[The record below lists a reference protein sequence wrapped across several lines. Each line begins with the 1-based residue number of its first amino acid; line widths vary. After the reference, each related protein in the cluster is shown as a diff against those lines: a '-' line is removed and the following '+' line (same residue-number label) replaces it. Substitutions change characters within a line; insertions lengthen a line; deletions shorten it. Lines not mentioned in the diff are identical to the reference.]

1 MERRGLALATIGR
14 RFGTVAGF
22 YKYAVLDG
30 HVPADPTLAVTRPR
44 IAWEGQHRTVLH
56 PLEYAALL
64 TAARHDGP
72 QSHALVALL
81 GMLGLRVSEACGA
94 NVTDLHYDSGYE
106 LLTIMG
112 KGRKPAQI
120 PPTGPEGQ
128 LGVDVLG
135 AFVDDIGGVA
145 VQRSAVVVALD
156 EVLLD
161 LGPGPLQ

>member
-1 MERRGLALATIGR
+1 
-14 RFGTVAGF
+14 
-22 YKYAVLDG
+22 
-30 HVPADPTLAVTRPR
+30 
-44 IAWEGQHRTVLH
+44 
-56 PLEYAALL
+56 
-64 TAARHDGP
+64 
-72 QSHALVALL
+72 
-81 GMLGLRVSEACGA
+81 MLGLRVSEACGA
-94 NVTDLHYDSGYE
+94 SVTDLHYDSGYE
-106 LLTIMG
+106 LLTSMG
-112 KGRKPAQI
+112 KSRKPAQI